1 MHPFFFSYGPLIK
14 EKHKVKPFNTVDL
27 YPLFCEILQITPQP
41 NNGSLSNVIDILKN
55 SSTGISSQT
64 KSVAIVTRT

>member
-41 NNGSLSNVIDILKN
+41 NNGSLSNVIDILK
-55 SSTGISSQT
+55 SSSGISSQT
-64 KSVAIVTRT
+64 KSVVIVTRT

>member
-14 EKHKVKPFNTVDL
+14 DKHKVKPFNTVDL
-27 YPLFCEILQITPQP
+27 YSLFCEILQITPQP

-55 SSTGISSQT
+55 SPSGISAQT

>member
-41 NNGSLSNVIDILKN
+41 NNGSLSNVIGILK
-55 SSTGISSQT
+55 SSSGISSQT
-64 KSVAIVTRT
+64 KSVVIVTRT